1 MKLTFQARVRRR
13 EPSSDGRVW
22 FEADVGIS
30 NQISRNKQP
39 GTRLLYSNDG
49 LLFITTDH
57 YKSFKEI
64 GKWK

>member
-1 MKLTFQARVRRR
+1 MN
-13 EPSSDGRVW
+13 
-22 FEADVGIS
+22 

>member
-1 MKLTFQARVRRR
+1 MKLLIRNV
-13 EPSSDGRVW
+13 GKLK
-22 FEADVGIS
+22 EADVEIN

-49 LLFITTDH
+49 LLFITSDH